1 MEAMDIAAG
10 ILSDFREVK
19 DKFQGIYNDFRNEVN
34 EWEQGKGA
42 ALAVHRG
49 QGNHRRVGAGQE
61 LRRLLRLPD
70 GVLAA
75 GGFRSDNAKDSP
87 PEGTCR

>member
-1 MEAMDIAAG
+1 M
-10 ILSDFREVK
+10 RYK

-42 ALAVHRG
+42 LLSQFIADREIIEESE
-49 QGNHRRVGAGQE
+49 QGKT